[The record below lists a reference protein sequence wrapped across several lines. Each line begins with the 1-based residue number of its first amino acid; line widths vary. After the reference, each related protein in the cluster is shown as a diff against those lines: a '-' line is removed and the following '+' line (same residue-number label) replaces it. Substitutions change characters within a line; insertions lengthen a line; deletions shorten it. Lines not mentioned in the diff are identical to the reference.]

1 MKPTETF
8 ACPHCGH
15 RFTTNA
21 GTMALLI
28 RTENRAIYC
37 AECDKLV
44 RDDEW
49 VSVGQMSLL
58 GDG

>member
-1 MKPTETF
+1 MKPTETYH
-8 ACPHCGH
+8 CPHCDH
-15 RFTTNA
+15 KITVSA
-21 GTMALLI
+21 GTTDFLI
-28 RTENRAIYC
+28 EHENRRTC
-37 AECDKLV
+37 CESCDQLV